1 VRSSRFALV
10 CPMLIAF
17 SGCGFP
23 LPTAEDLRAVVE
35 APLLV
40 SVIGDALTLAKPQL
54 PPGAF
59 NPANFSDP
67 GAAEAIGLPTYR
79 VVTVDLATLTV
90 TPVEGEL
97 PPDVV
102 FGGSGRGAGSG
113 PLSNADWRATID
125 PNTGAVVVVE
135 LASGTETRHFEG
147 LSDSGYLSL
156 VLLDGDRLVVSVQRT
171 DGAGGGL
178 LAVLHLRLGSL
189 LLIDRV
195 ATSFGDD
202 GTVLIDG
209 ELVFRGIPAFNP
221 LTQPLS
227 EFFAAQTID
236 TVGLDTGL
244 RRTLV
249 TAVGDDAGFGLFAD
263 GRRAGWVEWLED
275 NNGYRVRLVDL
286 DTREVT
292 TVAELEL
299 PRDESGNT
307 YVNVLDAGAGGLL
320 IDRVAVERRGAG
332 LAPGDFRETHLV
344 ALLAVGG
351 EESPIVT
358 LRREGIFD
366 TTPPT
371 GVLTPNYAAV
381 LDPSSGVLTV
391 YELAGGGVRNVRPF
405 P

>member
-1 VRSSRFALV
+1 
-10 CPMLIAF
+10 MIAK
-17 SGCGFP
+17 
-23 LPTAEDLRAVVE
+23 VV
-35 APLLV
+35 
-40 SVIGDALTLAKPQL
+40 GDELTLAKPQL

-67 GAAEAIGLPTYR
+67 EAIGLPTYR
-79 VVTVDLATLTV
+79 AVTVDLATLTV
-90 TPVEGEL
+90 TPVEEEL
-97 PPDVV
+97 PPEVV

-125 PNTGAVVVVE
+125 PNSGAVVVVE
-135 LASGTETRHFEG
+135 LATGSETRHFEG
-147 LSDSGYLSL
+147 VSDSGYVSL

-171 DGAGGGL
+171 DGAGGAL

-202 GTVLIDG
+202 GAVLVGG
-209 ELVFRGIPAFNP
+209 EIVFRGIPSFNP

-227 EFFAAQTID
+227 EFLASQTID
-236 TVGLDTGL
+236 AVALDSGL

-249 TAVGDDAGFGLFAD
+249 TAAGRDAGLGLFAD

-275 NNGYRVRLVDL
+275 GNGYRVRAVDL

-307 YVNVLDAGAGGLL
+307 YVSVLDAGAGGLL
-320 IDRVAVERRGAG
+320 IDRVAVERRGTG
-332 LAPGDFRETHLV
+332 LAPGDYRETHVV
-344 ALLAVGG
+344 ALLTVGG
-351 EESPIVT
+351 SENAVVT
-358 LRREGIFD
+358 LRREGVFD
-366 TTPPT
+366 ATPPA

-381 LDPSSGVLTV
+381 LDSSSGVLTV
-391 YELAGGGVRNVRPF
+391 YDLATGGVRNVRPF